1 MNLTALSL
9 YRAKRSVPSVPTT
22 AERLHAWQH
31 QRPRDWRDDGPDRD
45 PLDVAV
51 VAAAHRLAE
60 GLPLDA
66 YDWEALKA
74 KATSEL
80 IEHDNEARF

>member
-1 MNLTALSL
+1 MHLTNLPL
-9 YRAKRSVPSVPTT
+9 YRAKRTVPSVPTT

-31 QRPRDWRDDGPDRD
+31 TRPRDWRDDGPDRD
-45 PLDVAV
+45 PLDVAAI
-51 VAAAHRLAE
+51 AAAHRLAE

-74 KATSEL
+74 KAAAEL
-80 IEHDNEARF
+80 IDLDSTTF